1 MDVQVPAAAT
11 ALIVSSFQI
20 LSPML
25 VYVRDIISCDFERLR
40 QELYLVLVAT
50 GWHVA
55 VIGLALR
62 PQGEIL
68 LATHLPFSFRL
79 PLVAATASCMV
90 VMSVVVDKIRFPHRG
105 SAASSAGHPA
115 EAICPSA

>member
-1 MDVQVPAAAT
+1 
-11 ALIVSSFQI
+11 
-20 LSPML
+20 ML
-25 VYVRDIISCDFERLR
+25 VYVRDIISCDFERVR

-62 PQGEIL
+62 PQGDVL
-68 LATHLPFSFRL
+68 LATHLPYSFRL

-90 VMSVVVDKIRFPHRG
+90 VMSVLVDKIRFPCRGLATG
-105 SAASSAGHPA
+105 SAVHPA
-115 EAICPSA
+115 AAQ